1 MNKKH
6 ISGHSSYKKSTQK
19 RTQWHPPFCAS
30 MRLELIKDKTKL
42 DYTMEHC
49 LSTKPLQIA
58 LLIIIKVKNEKILNE
73 IGQFF
78 N

>member
-1 MNKKH
+1 
-6 ISGHSSYKKSTQK
+6 
-19 RTQWHPPFCAS
+19 